1 MILTMLNT
9 KAIHS
14 EILTVLPAMRA
25 TVANVLRRSRYSTES
40 DLDECM
46 SRVMV
51 EALDYGVRTF
61 DAGKGSARSHFTC
74 FAKYRAHNW
83 LRLAHHRF
91 ESQMPQVVSDDGRSI
106 PVAEALP
113 ADSDP
118 HLDMVRGQEIAGV
131 RAAVASLKPVHR
143 AVVEAFMRSQ
153 SWTDAAREVGVTVAM
168 ASRAKAALAQ
178 LLG

>member
-1 MILTMLNT
+1 MIPTMLNT
-9 KAIHS
+9 NAMHS
-14 EILTVLPAMRA
+14 EILNVLPAMRA
-25 TVANVLRRSRYSTES
+25 TAASVLRRSRYYTES
-40 DLDECM
+40 DLDECV
-46 SRVMV
+46 SCIMV

-61 DAGKGSARSHFTC
+61 DASKGSVRSHFTC

-91 ESQMPQVVSDDGRSI
+91 ESQMPQVVSDDGRAL
-106 PVAEALP
+106 PMAEALP
-113 ADSDP
+113 AESDP
-118 HLDMVRGQEIAGV
+118 HLDMVRGQEIARV

-143 AVVEAFMRSQ
+143 AVIEAFMRTQ

-168 ASRAKAALAQ
+168 ASRAKAALAK